1 MTTKPTSHHILKRID
16 PNGDAVIGI
25 MLSNV
30 CKTVW
35 LLESDYLRLI
45 QTYGVSSWFVNK
57 SGNGYEY
64 VRTVHGGN
72 NVQIARLILG
82 LKTRANIR
90 LKDGNPLNLRR
101 SNLEPSK
108 GDHRMN
114 PRGKHQEVPLSG
126 LRIPAVAQDV

>member
-1 MTTKPTSHHILKRID
+1 
-16 PNGDAVIGI
+16 

-30 CKTVW
+30 CQTAW
-35 LLESDYLRLI
+35 LLESDYQRLVAA
-45 QTYGVSSWFVNK
+45 YGTNSWFLNK
-57 SGNGYEY
+57 SGNGYAY

-101 SNLEPSK
+101 SNLELSK

-114 PRGKHQEVPLSG
+114 PRRKRQEAPLSS
-126 LRIPAVAQDV
+126 LRIPTVARDV